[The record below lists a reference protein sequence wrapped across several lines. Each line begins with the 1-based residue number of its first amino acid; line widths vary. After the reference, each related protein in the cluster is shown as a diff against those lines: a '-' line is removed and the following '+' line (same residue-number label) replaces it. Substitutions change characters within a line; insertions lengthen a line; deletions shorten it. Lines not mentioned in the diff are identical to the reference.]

1 MADYHQAEP
10 AVLGQQRAAVGIA
23 VAIDA
28 SARAVFE
35 QYFDQSL
42 LE

>member
-1 MADYHQAEP
+1 MDSLRAEP
-10 AVLGQQRAAVGIA
+10 AVVGQQRAAIGIA